1 MTTSRKGSHQ
11 IVSFFPQTKQFWA
24 NEDFP
29 PRAPAGIA
37 KQGHGAGSNLH
48 QLIALCPKGPGF
60 QEHLLPSEGPRASK
74 SGHGAKPELT
84 WSLQPAHPALT
95 KRSSHDLQSHV
106 TPCCDLLSEGA
117 RPQDGP
123 SRASSEVKMKHPE
136 APAERRWFFLL
147 FKNSASRNVRGKGAL
162 AARLPVY
169 T

>member
-60 QEHLLPSEGPRASK
+60 QEQPLPSEEPRASNVSQRVAMGQSQSSLK
-74 SGHGAKPELT
+74 ACSPHTQPLPSVPATIYKVTSLPAVTSSQKVHGHKTDLPE
-84 WSLQPAHPALT
+84 PAV
-95 KRSSHDLQSHV
+95 RS
-106 TPCCDLLSEGA
+106 
-117 RPQDGP
+117 
-123 SRASSEVKMKHPE
+123 K
-136 APAERRWFFLL
+136 
-147 FKNSASRNVRGKGAL
+147 
-162 AARLPVY
+162 
-169 T
+169 